1 MSEYTHSN
9 SKPMVELC
17 YTTPED
23 IITEYKAEKYTAY
36 VIAQSNYNMY
46 HKFSDLMEMI
56 DNGIACNMFTQEE
69 IKAIIAEQD
78 ELTQRILLAQ
88 YGKYLMVK

>member
-1 MSEYTHSN
+1 MPSN

-56 DNGIACNMFTQEE
+56 DNGIACDIFTQEE
-69 IKAIIAEQD
+69 LKDIIAKQD
-78 ELTQRILLAQ
+78 ELAQRILIVQ
-88 YGKYLMVK
+88 YGKYITVK

>member
-1 MSEYTHSN
+1 MPSN
-9 SKPMVELC
+9 SKPIVELC

-23 IITEYKAEKYTAY
+23 IIMEYKAEKYTAY

-56 DNGIACNMFTQEE
+56 DNGIACDIFTQEE
-69 IKAIIAEQD
+69 LKDIIAKQD
-78 ELTQRILLAQ
+78 ELAQRILIAQ
-88 YGKYLMVK
+88 YGKYITVK